1 MLNAER
7 TIARAVKNENFG
19 QKLVKLIKDNPNSD
33 FWNVYSS
40 SDPRFKQA
48 VDTLLH
54 LHRERVQACRGKDI
68 PIYQKAWTGRTL
80 SSM

>member
-48 VDTLLH
+48 VDTH
-54 LHRERVQACRGKDI
+54 YTYIGKSPVCRGKDI

-80 SSM
+80 SST